1 MKKIKVAQLGV
12 GYWGPN
18 LLRNLLSNHKCEVQC
33 VVDLSLERRLFVEN
47 LNSTIDVQ
55 ADSNSVFEDEGI
67 EAVVIA
73 TPART
78 HFQLVMRALEAG
90 KHVLVEKPMATT
102 VEEVD
107 LISQIAEEKELV
119 AMVGH
124 TFLYNQCVQFIKRV
138 IDQGDIGTVRYIYS
152 QRLNLGRIRRDVNA
166 LWNLAPH
173 DVSILQYW
181 LNEPE
186 PIHVS
191 MNGMCFVQESIEDVA
206 FLNITYPNNI
216 MAHCHVSWL
225 DPQKVRQIT
234 VVGSKKMIV
243 YDDLADNKVAIYD
256 KGIDRMAVLGEG
268 MDFDQSPLFTLS
280 HRSGDVILPKIEWKE
295 PLQLEVNHFLDCIMG
310 QDECLTSTQ
319 HARNVIQILSL
330 ASDKNRTHS

>member
-55 ADSNSVFEDEGI
+55 ADSNSVFEDEGF

-234 VVGSKKMIV
+234 VVGSKK
-243 YDDLADNKVAIYD
+243 
-256 KGIDRMAVLGEG
+256 
-268 MDFDQSPLFTLS
+268 
-280 HRSGDVILPKIEWKE
+280 
-295 PLQLEVNHFLDCIMG
+295 
-310 QDECLTSTQ
+310 
-319 HARNVIQILSL
+319 
-330 ASDKNRTHS
+330 